1 MADNPIRGVSG
12 PGKFSVRTD
21 LPASQNYGDRK
32 AMQEQIAGAPTAR
45 TPDVRGIPA
54 GQVQA
59 AAQKGVAQEE
69 VVGLFEPTKRPE
81 EPITAGIAI
90 GAGPGPEA
98 LGLQSQFA
106 QAKLSDTLAKMIPY
120 DTTGEIIILY
130 QNALA
135 RGN

>member
-45 TPDVRGIPA
+45 TADVRGLPT

-59 AAQKGVAQEE
+59 AAQAAPQPLITE
-69 VVGLFEPTKRPE
+69 LFAPTQRPN
-81 EPITAGIAI
+81 EPITSGVAVGP
-90 GAGPGPEA
+90 GPGPEVM
-98 LGLQSQFA
+98 GYNGQSE
-106 QAKLSDTLAKMIPY
+106 KLSDILSQMLPY
-120 DTTGEIIILY
+120 DTDGEIAILY
-130 QNALA
+130 QQAVS
-135 RGN
+135 RGL

>member
-45 TPDVRGIPA
+45 TADVRGLPT

-59 AAQKGVAQEE
+59 AAQAAPQA
-69 VVGLFEPTKRPE
+69 
-81 EPITAGIAI
+81 PITELYAPTERPNEDIMSGNKL
-90 GAGPGPEA
+90 GPGPGPEVMGYA
-98 LGLQSQFA
+98 GQSE
-106 QAKLSDTLAKMIPY
+106 KLSDILSQMLPY
-120 DTTGEIIILY
+120 DTDGEIAILY
-130 QNALA
+130 QQAVS
-135 RGN
+135 RGL

>member
-32 AMQEQIAGAPTAR
+32 AMAEQIAGAPTAR
-45 TPDVRGIPA
+45 TPDVRGLPT

-59 AAQKGVAQEE
+59 AAQAAPQPPVTE
-69 VVGLFEPTKRPE
+69 LFAPTERPN
-81 EPITAGIAI
+81 EPISTGIDRGP
-90 GAGPGPEA
+90 GAGSSA
-98 LGLQSQFA
+98 LMMAKSSE
-106 QAKLSDTLAKMIPY
+106 KLSDTLAKMLPF
-120 DTTGEIIILY
+120 DTTGEIAILY
-130 QNALA
+130 QDALS

>member
-45 TPDVRGIPA
+45 TADVRGLPT

-59 AAQKGVAQEE
+59 AAQAAQPPVTE
-69 VVGLFEPTKRPE
+69 LYAPSQRPN
-81 EPITAGIAI
+81 EPITSGVAVGP
-90 GAGPGPEA
+90 GPGPEVM
-98 LGLQSQFA
+98 GYNGQSE
-106 QAKLSDTLAKMIPY
+106 KLSDILSQMLPY
-120 DTTGEIIILY
+120 DTDGEIAILY
-130 QNALA
+130 QQAVS
-135 RGN
+135 RGL

>member
-1 MADNPIRGVSG
+1 
-12 PGKFSVRTD
+12 VRED
-21 LPASQNYGDRK
+21 LPPSQNYGDRK
-32 AMQEQIAGAPTAR
+32 AMQEVIAGAPTAR
-45 TPDVRGIPA
+45 TPDVRGLPT
-54 GQVQA
+54 GEVQA
-59 AAQKGVAQEE
+59 AAQKGVARED
-69 VVGLFEPTKRPE
+69 VVGLFEPTRRPE
-81 EPITAGIAI
+81 EPVTAGIAM

-98 LGLQSQFA
+98 LGMQSQFA

>member
-21 LPASQNYGDRK
+21 LPASENYGDRK
-32 AMQEQIAGAPTAR
+32 AMAEQIAGAPTAR
-45 TPDVRGIPA
+45 TPDVRGLPT

-59 AAQKGVAQEE
+59 AAMSAPQESITPLFAPSQRPDE
-69 VVGLFEPTKRPE
+69 DIMVGNRLGP
-81 EPITAGIAI
+81 
-90 GAGPGPEA
+90 GAGPEV
-98 LGLQSQFA
+98 LGMTSQFA

>member
-45 TPDVRGIPA
+45 TPDVRGLPT

-59 AAQKGVAQEE
+59 AAQAAPQPPVTE
-69 VVGLFEPTKRPE
+69 LFAPTQRPN
-81 EPITAGIAI
+81 EPITSGVAVGP
-90 GAGPGPEA
+90 GPGPEVMGYA
-98 LGLQSQFA
+98 GQSE
-106 QAKLSDTLAKMIPY
+106 KLSDILSQMLPY
-120 DTTGEIIILY
+120 DTDGEIAILY
-130 QNALA
+130 QQAVS
-135 RGN
+135 RGL

>member
-45 TPDVRGIPA
+45 TPDVRGLPT

-59 AAQKGVAQEE
+59 AAQAAPQPPITE
-69 VVGLFEPTKRPE
+69 LYAPTQRPD
-81 EPITAGIAI
+81 EPITSGVAVGP
-90 GAGPGPEA
+90 GPGPEVMGYA
-98 LGLQSQFA
+98 GQSE
-106 QAKLSDTLAKMIPY
+106 KLSDILSQMLPY
-120 DTTGEIIILY
+120 DTDGEIAILY
-130 QNALA
+130 QQAVS
-135 RGN
+135 RGL

>member
-45 TPDVRGIPA
+45 TADVRGLPT

-59 AAQKGVAQEE
+59 AAQAAPQAPITE
-69 VVGLFEPTKRPE
+69 LYAPTQRPN
-81 EPITAGIAI
+81 EPITSGVAVGP
-90 GAGPGPEA
+90 GPGPEVMGYA
-98 LGLQSQFA
+98 GQSE
-106 QAKLSDTLAKMIPY
+106 KLSDILSKMLPY
-120 DTTGEIIILY
+120 DTDGEIAILY
-130 QNALA
+130 QQAVS
-135 RGN
+135 RGL